1 MKTSSIVTVLDIGSS
16 KVCCCIAGISANG
29 RVSILGVGYCVCFG
43 VKSGVITDM
52 ESVGKS
58 IIKAVEAAE
67 HAAKISVKSIYVSI
81 SGRNVRS
88 KIVGASVN
96 IGGRV
101 IKSEDITQLLSLRDN
116 EDNSTEVIHAIP
128 IMYTID
134 SMYGIKD
141 PMGMIANNLTTSIN
155 FVSVPKIQLNN
166 LLLCL
171 DKCHLD
177 PAGVVASSYASGL
190 STSDDDADTPVSQ
203 IVIDFGGETTTI
215 TFIYNGIF
223 CGSELIPG
231 GGRHITKDIAYG
243 LNISIASAERLK
255 TLHGAAFVSI
265 DDERDT
271 VLVPVLEDEN
281 VIDMQQLPKSTLNG
295 IIQPRVEEIMLSIK
309 QKIEES
315 VFKNDFKNSFV
326 TITGGGS
333 QLTGIRDVAAEI
345 LNRNIRVKK
354 INHTYGNA
362 NLPIS
367 NDFSVAMGM
376 IKFAQFTE
384 NMSVRGTFFAESSA
398 AKGFLKKTLLWIEN
412 NL

>member
-1 MKTSSIVTVLDIGSS
+1 
-16 KVCCCIAGISANG
+16 
-29 RVSILGVGYCVCFG
+29 
-43 VKSGVITDM
+43 M

-58 IIKAVEAAE
+58 IVKAVEAAE
-67 HAAKISVKSIYVSI
+67 HAAKISVKSVYVSI
-81 SGRNVRS
+81 SGRHVRS

-101 IKSEDITQLLSLRDN
+101 IKSEDITQLQSFRDN

-134 SMYGIKD
+134 SIHGIKD
-141 PMGMIANNLTTSIN
+141 PLGMIANNLTASIN
-155 FVSVPKIQLNN
+155 FVSVSKIQLNN

-171 DKCHLD
+171 DKCHVD
-177 PAGVVASSYASGL
+177 PMGVVASSYACGL
-190 STSDDDADTPVSQ
+190 FASDDDADTPVSR

-223 CGSELIPG
+223 CGSELIPI
-231 GGRHITKDIAYG
+231 GGRHITRDIAYG
-243 LNISIASAERLK
+243 LNISAASAERLK

-295 IIQPRVEEIMLSIK
+295 IIQPIVEGIMFSIK

-315 VFKNDFKNSFV
+315 IFKNDFKNSIV

-345 LNRNIRVKK
+345 LNRNISIKK

-367 NDFSVAMGM
+367 NDFSVALGM
-376 IKFAQFTE
+376 IKFAQFVE
-384 NMSVRGTFFAESSA
+384 NISIKGTFFAESSA
-398 AKGFLKKTLLWIEN
+398 SKGFFKKTLLWIEN